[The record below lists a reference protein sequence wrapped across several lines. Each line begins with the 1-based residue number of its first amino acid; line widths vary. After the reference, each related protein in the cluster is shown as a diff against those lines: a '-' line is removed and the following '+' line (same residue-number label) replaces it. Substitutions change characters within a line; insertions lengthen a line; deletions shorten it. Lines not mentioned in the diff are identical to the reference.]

1 MFSSLSHRRASSSS
15 SRSSESW
22 SEDSSAQWSSSA
34 TSDVFDFLEP
44 ISSRA
49 PQELAF
55 LDSTSYVTK
64 ECNSAYVT
72 SLWSSNKIPHCPKH
86 GIQHNPCLS
95 LPERGSRSFETI
107 FSSFKSATSWS
118 GSASSSASAS
128 ASRRTPSRRGSASS
142 SIKCYIR
149 RAVSHL

>member
-15 SRSSESW
+15 SRSSW
-22 SEDSSAQWSSSA
+22 SEDSSAQSWSSSA
-34 TSDVFDFLEP
+34 TSEGFDLLEP

-55 LDSTSYVTK
+55 LDSTTYVTK
-64 ECNSAYVT
+64 ECNSAYVA
-72 SLWSSNKIPHCPKH
+72 SFCSSNKIPHCPKH

-95 LPERGSRSFETI
+95 LPERDSRSFETI
-107 FSSFKSATSWS
+107 FSSFKSATSRS

-128 ASRRTPSRRGSASS
+128 ASRTTPSRRGSAAS
-142 SIKCYIR
+142 SIKCYVQ